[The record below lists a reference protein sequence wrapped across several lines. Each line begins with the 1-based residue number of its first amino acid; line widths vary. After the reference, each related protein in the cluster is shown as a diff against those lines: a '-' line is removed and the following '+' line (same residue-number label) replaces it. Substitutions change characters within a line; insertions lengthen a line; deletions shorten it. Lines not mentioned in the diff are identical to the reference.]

1 MNITKK
7 LPVTVLSGFLGAGKT
22 TLLNHV
28 LHNKEGLKVAVIV
41 NDMSEVNV
49 DAELVK
55 SENTLSRTEEKL
67 VEMSNGCICCTL
79 REDLMIEVERLAKED
94 RFDYLLIESTGISE
108 PVPVAQT
115 FSFVDEENG
124 IDLSKFSYVD
134 TMVTVVDAFNFFKDF
149 GSPET
154 LMDRKLTDIEGDYR
168 TIVNLLTDQ
177 IEFANVIILN
187 KKDLVSEE
195 HIGVLKAAIHKLNP
209 SAKIIESSFSKVDP
223 KKILNTGLFNFEEA
237 EQSAG
242 WIEELNKDEH
252 TPETEEYG
260 ISSFVYR
267 SQKPFDPA
275 RFWYYVQHH
284 FPSTIIRSKG
294 LFWLASRPE
303 QALIWGQAGG
313 SLRADSAGVWWSSMP
328 FEKRIRYMAFVENQK
343 QIEAGWNETFGDR
356 KNEIVFIGQ
365 DMDETAIK
373 SALEACLATEDELAT
388 QKWKHGNRA
397 TRMNGQCSGLM
408 FINLKKSLVSIR
420 RYLLKHPGES
430 YNYYHLAGCLRF
442 QRIIVKLDLQL
453 LQLSSFRTDGPIQL
467 ALQFL

>member
-1 MNITKK
+1 MIPSKK

-22 TLLNHV
+22 TLLNHI

-79 REDLMIEVERLAKED
+79 REDLMVEVERLAKEN

-115 FSFVDEENG
+115 FSFVDESNG
-124 IDLSKFSYVD
+124 IDLSRFSYID

-154 LMDRKLTDIEGDYR
+154 LMDRKLTNIEGDYR

-187 KKDLVSEE
+187 KTDLVSEE
-195 HIGVLKAAIHKLNP
+195 TVGVLKAAIHKLNP
-209 SAKIIESSFSKVDP
+209 GAKIIKSTFSKIDP
-223 KKILNTGLFNFEEA
+223 KEILHTGLYDFEEA

-242 WIEELNKDEH
+242 WIEELNKGEH

-260 ISSFVYR
+260 IGSFVFR
-267 SQKPFDPA
+267 SKKPFDPN
-275 RFWYYVQHH
+275 RFWKYIQMH
-284 FPSTIIRSKG
+284 FPSTVIRSKG
-294 LFWLASRPE
+294 LFWLASRPQ
-303 QALIWGQAGG
+303 QALAWSQAGG

-328 FEKRIRYMAFVENQK
+328 YGKRIRFVDFVENQK
-343 QIEAGWNETFGDR
+343 AIEAEWDKNFGDR

-365 DMDETAIK
+365 DMDEALIRK
-373 SALEACLATEDELAT
+373 QLEACLANKAELESED
-388 QKWKHGNRA
+388 WK
-397 TRMNGQCSGLM
+397 NGW
-408 FINLKKSLVSIR
+408 
-420 RYLLKHPGES
+420 E
-430 YNYYHLAGCLRF
+430 
-442 QRIIVKLDLQL
+442 D
-453 LQLSSFRTDGPIQL
+453 DWPIQKSY
-467 ALQFL
+467 ALG

>member
-1 MNITKK
+1 MKFKK

-22 TLLNHV
+22 TLLNHI

-79 REDLMIEVERLAKED
+79 REDLMIEVERLAREN

-115 FSFVDEENG
+115 FSFVDEESG
-124 IDLSKFSYVD
+124 IDLSRFSYID
-134 TMVTVVDAFNFFKDF
+134 TMVTVIDAFNFFKDF

-154 LMDRKLTDIEGDYR
+154 LMDRKLTEMDGDYR

-177 IEFANVIILN
+177 IEFANVIVLNKTDLVNQEHLGILN
-187 KKDLVSEE
+187 
-195 HIGVLKAAIHKLNP
+195 AAIHRLNP
-209 SAKIIESSFSKVDP
+209 IAKIIESSFSQVAP
-223 KKILNTGLFNFEEA
+223 KEILHTGLFSFEDA

-242 WIEELNKDEH
+242 WIKELEKDEH

-267 SQKPFDPA
+267 SKRPFDPV
-275 RFWYYVQHH
+275 RYWHYIQQK

-303 QALIWGQAGG
+303 QALTWSQAGG
-313 SLRADSAGVWWSSMP
+313 SFKADSAGVWWSSMP
-328 FEKRIRYMAFVENQK
+328 YEKRMRYGAFIENQR
-343 QIEAGWNETFGDR
+343 QIESGWDKTYGDR

-365 DMDETAIK
+365 DMSKENIKAELDSCLSTEEELTESSWTQGYDDE
-373 SALEACLATEDELAT
+373 
-388 QKWKHGNRA
+388 WP
-397 TRMNGQCSGLM
+397 
-408 FINLKKSLVSIR
+408 V
-420 RYLLKHPGES
+420 
-430 YNYYHLAGCLRF
+430 
-442 QRIIVKLDLQL
+442 QRVYTLD
-453 LQLSSFRTDGPIQL
+453 
-467 ALQFL
+467 

>member
-1 MNITKK
+1 MKKDNK

-28 LHNKEGLKVAVIV
+28 LHNKEGMKVAVIV

-79 REDLMIEVERLAKED
+79 REDLMVEVERLAKEN

-108 PVPVAQT
+108 PIPVAQT
-115 FSFVDEENG
+115 FSFVDEENN
-124 IDLSKFSYVD
+124 IDLSRFSYVD

-154 LMDRKLTDIEGDYR
+154 LMDRSLTDIDGDYR

-187 KKDLVSEE
+187 KTDLVSEAQL
-195 HIGVLKAAIHKLNP
+195 GLLTATIHKLNP
-209 SAKIIESSFSKVDP
+209 SAQIIESQFG
-223 KKILNTGLFNFEEA
+223 KISPREILHTGLFNFEEA

-260 ISSFVYR
+260 IGSFVFR
-267 SQKPFDPA
+267 SKRPFDPE
-275 RFWYYVQHH
+275 RFWHFAQHV
-284 FPSTIIRSKG
+284 FPNTIIRSKG
-294 LFWLASRPE
+294 LFWLASRPS

-313 SLRADSAGVWWSSMP
+313 SLRTDSAGVWWSSMS
-328 FEKRIRYMAFVENQK
+328 FQQRSQYMAFLENQEH
-343 QIEAGWNETFGDR
+343 IESGWDKTFGDR

-365 DMDETAIK
+365 DMDEAHIR
-373 SALEACLATEDELAT
+373 AELDACLATDKELES
-388 QKWKHGNRA
+388 QKWIQGYQDEWPVQRA
-397 TRMNGQCSGLM
+397 
-408 FINLKKSLVSIR
+408 
-420 RYLLKHPGES
+420 Y
-430 YNYYHLAGCLRF
+430 
-442 QRIIVKLDLQL
+442 
-453 LQLSSFRTDGPIQL
+453 
-467 ALQFL
+467 ALN